1 MLKLTTVNQCY
12 IYLTVLGESIECEQY
27 SAVGVKCKS
36 YIEYIC
42 SAFELLLLML
52 ISYLLSTLD
61 DQLYRLVLPN
71 LKKIYVYQKEKKT
84 YVFTF
89 HMGICSHLNVCYNG
103 RNGFLLSIV
112 FTVALFKYRGSFA
125 YTFFETLEKQP
136 CKQRSDLVLNR
147 HTLDY
152 LINEHARLVLVLC
165 TKQACSFIR

>member
-71 LKKIYVYQKEKKT
+71 LKKIYVYQKEKKLM
-84 YVFTF
+84 YSHFIWAFVPIWTF
-89 HMGICSHLNVCYNG
+89 AIMEEMASCYQS
-103 RNGFLLSIV
+103 FLLLHYSN
-112 FTVALFKYRGSFA
+112 TGGPLL
-125 YTFFETLEKQP
+125 TLFFETLEKQP
-136 CKQRSDLVLNR
+136 CKQKNV
-147 HTLDY
+147 
-152 LINEHARLVLVLC
+152 
-165 TKQACSFIR
+165 